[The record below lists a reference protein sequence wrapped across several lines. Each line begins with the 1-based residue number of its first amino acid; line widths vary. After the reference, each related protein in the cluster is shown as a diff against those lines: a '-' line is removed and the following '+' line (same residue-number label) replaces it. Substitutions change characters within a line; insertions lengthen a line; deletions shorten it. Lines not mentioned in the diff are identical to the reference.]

1 MEEEQV
7 VNQGFK
13 RIVRLLLSMMDSVDL
28 QDKQKLMK
36 LSSSLNDTI
45 GDFVALLYEEA
56 GIDDADIVEFNENSA
71 LAVDINDDV

>member
-13 RIVRLLLSMMDSVDL
+13 RIVRLLLSMIDSAEL

-36 LSSSLNDTI
+36 LSSNFNNAI

-56 GIDDADIVEFNENSA
+56 GIDDADVTEFNEKVA
-71 LAVDINDDV
+71 LPVDVHDDL